1 MKIDGK
7 TQKTADGVM
16 EALKEVIK
24 TSDYNSKQ
32 IAEQLELDPKE
43 FRAMF
48 ADASMPYVVFQAIC
62 NLTRTKA
69 TDVFAKAREII
80 LAKRAANKAKN
91 KPVAD
96 SAPVDGQRV
105 EETNHTPA
113 AKPAGTDAVST
124 NLDGEVDVTGDDD
137 VFGDG
142 QASTAESAPGVPL
155 IDDSTP
161 QAKPFDFKL
170 AEEDSGMT
178 AADMVIM
185 HWADLRDEALANHT
199 RPYLDENGDEIEQ
212 HLSGAILERKRA
224 SYPKPSKDP
233 DDPQVVVITYPVE
246 GTGDEAIK
254 NTKEKF
260 LKWVN
265 DGYLRELQEVI
276 DKRKMNVTLRPASYK

>member
-48 ADASMPYVVFQAIC
+48 TDASMPYVVFQAIC

-91 KPVAD
+91 EPVTEANTP
-96 SAPVDGQRV
+96 ADGQD
-105 EETNHTPA
+105 ETKTTA
-113 AKPAGTDAVST
+113 TVKPAKTEEAGPDHG
-124 NLDGEVDVTGDDD
+124 GEVDATGDDD

-170 AEEDSGMT
+170 ADEDSGMT

-199 RPYLDENGDEIEQ
+199 RPYLDENGDEVEQ
-212 HLSGAILERKRA
+212 HLTGAALERRRA
-224 SYPKPSKDP
+224 NYPKPSKDP
-233 DDPQVVVITYPVE
+233 DDPQVVVITYPID

-254 NTKEKF
+254 NAKTKF

-276 DKRKMNVTLRPASYK
+276 DKRKMNVTLRQASYK